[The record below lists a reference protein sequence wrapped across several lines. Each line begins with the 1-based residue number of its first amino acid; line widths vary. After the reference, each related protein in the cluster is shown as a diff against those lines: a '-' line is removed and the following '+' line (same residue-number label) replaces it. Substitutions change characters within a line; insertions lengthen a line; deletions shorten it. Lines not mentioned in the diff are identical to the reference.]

1 VLPTWQESFKLLH
14 PDMPKE
20 ELRALI
26 ADIEGAIFVRSQEL
40 EIVIDSTGEFNEMI
54 EAMRTVRRLQ
64 IEKMN
69 FPDFNPDF
77 KYQFLTQIRGNRS

>member
-1 VLPTWQESFKLLH
+1 
-14 PDMPKE
+14 
-20 ELRALI
+20 
-26 ADIEGAIFVRSQEL
+26 
-40 EIVIDSTGEFNEMI
+40 MI

-77 KYQFLTQIRGNRS
+77 KYQF